1 MTDNAPPDLPLA
13 AEFPPATA
21 EAWQKLVTG
30 VLKGASPDKLI
41 HHTYDELR
49 IEPLYARAMEARLVL
64 ARPAGVPWQLIQRV
78 DHPDPAAANAEAL
91 YDLEN
96 GATGLLLIAANASP
110 TGYGIDG
117 SAASLERV
125 LRDVDVEA
133 GVVFDFSIS
142 PQTRDVVRHF
152 AELVKS
158 RKASPANV
166 ELRAGLNPLG
176 GLAAT
181 GGGDKGWSELTPV
194 FTGLVSEL
202 ANQGFRGP
210 FVLADGRIIHN
221 AGGSEAQELAFTL
234 ACAVAYLRALEASG
248 SRLDAARGMI
258 YFRLTADADQFLT
271 TAKFRA
277 LRKLWARVEQAC
289 GLEPKP
295 AYVTA
300 ETAWRSMTRRD
311 PWVNILRT
319 TLAVFSAA
327 IGGADAIIAL
337 PHTAA
342 LGLPDR
348 FARRIARNTQLI
360 LLEESNLAK
369 VADPGAG
376 SGAIEALTDALCQS
390 AWSLF
395 QEIETAGGAAAAL
408 ETGLIQ
414 RKVAEIRRKRE
425 AAAAQRTEA
434 LTGTSEFPNLAETPV
449 AVLDV
454 PPPARSSSPSKPRF
468 EPLPRIRLAE
478 PYERLRDTSDRKLA
492 EMGARPKVFLANLGS
507 AADFTA
513 RMVFA
518 KNLFEAG
525 GIEAIPFLPAVPMGD
540 ANGQAARGTDFDA
553 LASGFKSS
561 GAKLACLCSSDDV
574 YAHEAVD
581 AAKML
586 SSAGARHI
594 YLAGRPKD
602 ETALRESGIGTFI
615 AARSDAIAVLTK
627 AHEFA

>member
-1 MTDNAPPDLPLA
+1 MADNAPFDLPLA

-21 EAWQKLVTG
+21 EAWQKLVAG
-30 VLKGASPDKLI
+30 VLKGASADKLV
-41 HHTYDELR
+41 HRTYDELR
-49 IEPLYARAMEARLVL
+49 IEPLYARATEARPVP
-64 ARPAGVPWQLIQRV
+64 ARPAGVPWRVMQRV

-91 YDLEN
+91 HDLEN
-96 GATGLLLIAANASP
+96 GATALLVVCAGSSA

-117 SAASLERV
+117 SAAALERV
-125 LRDVDVEA
+125 LRDVDLEA

-142 PQTRDVVRHF
+142 AQTRDVVRHF
-152 AELVKS
+152 AALVKS

-194 FTGLVSEL
+194 FTGLLGEL
-202 ANQGFRGP
+202 VGQGFRGP
-210 FVLADGRIIHN
+210 LALADGRIIHN

-248 SRLDAARGMI
+248 IAVETARDLI
-258 YFRLTADADQFLT
+258 YFRLAADADQFLT
-271 TAKFRA
+271 IAKFRA
-277 LRKLWARVEQAC
+277 LRKLWAHVEQAC

-295 AYVTA
+295 AEVTA

-337 PHTAA
+337 PHTTA

-369 VADPGAG
+369 IADPAAG
-376 SGAIEALTDALCQS
+376 SGALEAITDALCQS
-390 AWSLF
+390 AWSLL
-395 QEIETAGGAAAAL
+395 QEIEASGGVAAAF

-414 RKVAEIRRKRE
+414 RKVAEVRSKRE
-425 AAAAQRTEA
+425 AAVAQRTEA
-434 LTGTSEFPNLAETPV
+434 ITGTSEYPHLAEMPV
-449 AVLDV
+449 SVLDV
-454 PPPARSSSPSKPRF
+454 PSPARPPSSNKPRF

-492 EMGARPKVFLANLGS
+492 DTGARPKVFLANLGHPS
-507 AADFTA
+507 DFTA

-518 KNLFEAG
+518 KNFFEAG
-525 GIEAIPFLPAVPMGD
+525 GIEAIPFHPAAPPGA
-540 ANGQAARGTDFDA
+540 ANESAHGTDFAA
-553 LASGFKSS
+553 LVKAFSSS
-561 GAKLACLCSSDDV
+561 GAKLACVCSSDDV
-574 YAHEAVD
+574 YARDAVA
-581 AAKML
+581 AAKAL
-586 SSAGARHI
+586 AAARHI
-594 YLAGRPKD
+594 YLAGRPRD
-602 ETALRESGIGTFI
+602 EAPLRDAGIGTFI
-615 AARSDAIAVLTK
+615 VARSDAITVLTK